1 MQTRYAWLVLAVA
14 FALSTNALESKWK
27 SMQMEELEKKYESGD
42 ERDELES
49 EEDRM
54 QSVVRKKGAEY
65 LDPTKATKAH
75 PEMFGGGVGASMIFV
90 SLNKENEATGKLR
103 TSTDFAAIAGKFDQL
118 MKTGGLVVDVRN
130 TDINMVMFNLQR
142 GWLTQEVERFLSM
155 QKEVLHW
162 TNDGNK
168 FTPKEY
174 REQHRDEDEDEDDD
188 DL

>member
-1 MQTRYAWLVLAVA
+1 MQTRYAWLVLAAA
-14 FALSTNALESKWK
+14 FALSTTALESKWK
-27 SMQMEELEKKYESGD
+27 SMQMDELEKKYESGND
-42 ERDELES
+42 RDELES
-49 EEDRM
+49 EDDRM

-65 LDPTKATKAH
+65 SDPSKATKAH
-75 PEMFGGGVGASMIFV
+75 PEMFGGGVGAAMIFV
-90 SLNKENEATGKLR
+90 SLNKENETTGKLR
-103 TSTDFAAIAGKFDQL
+103 TSSDFAAIAYKYNQL

-130 TDINMVMFNLQR
+130 TDINVVMFNLQR
-142 GWLTQEVERFLSM
+142 GWLAQEVERFLSM

-174 REQHRDEDEDEDDD
+174 REQHADEEEDDD